1 MMYNYQK
8 RDIAEKFGIVEN
20 TDRVV
25 EDQRVDAI
33 EPVLGI
39 EACDMR
45 EPEYG
50 TFEASDET
58 DKREFY
64 VEEYAT
70 LEAFTTVPESML
82 NESDDVE
89 NVNVCVNESAERT
102 IEQHAEEIVEMIRN
116 YYAAYAYLSTMD
128 KARIFDFKVD
138 DNRYNLEL
146 HGLVLKKL
154 GLNLYGAEV
163 YEDYQS
169 IYEETMKKAEKQNA
183 DDGRR
188 YDDKKR
194 ERGR

>member
-1 MMYNYQK
+1 
-8 RDIAEKFGIVEN
+8 
-20 TDRVV
+20 
-25 EDQRVDAI
+25 
-33 EPVLGI
+33 
-39 EACDMR
+39 
-45 EPEYG
+45 
-50 TFEASDET
+50 
-58 DKREFY
+58 
-64 VEEYAT
+64 
-70 LEAFTTVPESML
+70 
-82 NESDDVE
+82 
-89 NVNVCVNESAERT
+89 
-102 IEQHAEEIVEMIRN
+102 MIRN